1 MSITD
6 YISSIVAGGVTGAL
20 FHPLDSLYY
29 NNIINGKRPEL
40 LRRGFTFNTVTSIIK
55 VCGIFPTQEFIKKK
69 LDWMSPYYQNSVSGM
84 VTGLIMSIIVTPI
97 NAVKVPLITQT
108 TKIIKTNF
116 VTVTKEIY
124 SNDGLRGFFKGTGL
138 TLGRDGFGYG
148 TYFALFPILDK
159 QIDNKMIASVMAS
172 IVALCMAFPFDVART
187 YRQNNVTNDTIFQCL
202 KKSVSVK
209 GNGHIFAIYMIRMI
223 LSIPIGHCTYLWT
236 KELIEKSNKQNQD

>member
-6 YISSIVAGGVTGAL
+6 YISSIVAGATCAL

-40 LRRGFTFNTVTSIIK
+40 LRRGLTFNTVTSIIK
-55 VCGIFPTQEFIKKK
+55 VCGIFPTQEFIKRK

-84 VTGLIMSIIVTPI
+84 ATGLIMSIIVTPI

-108 TKIIKTNF
+108 TKTNV
-116 VTVTKEIY
+116 VTITKEIY
-124 SNDGLRGFFKGTGL
+124 AKDGLRGYFKGTGL

-159 QIDNKMIASVMAS
+159 QIDNKMIASVTAS
-172 IVALCMAFPFDVART
+172 IIALCVAFPFDVART
-187 YRQNNVTNDTIFQCL
+187 YRQNNTTNDTIFQCL
-202 KKSVSVK
+202 KKSINTR
-209 GNGHIFAIYMIRMI
+209 GQGHVFAIYMIRMI

-236 KELIEKSNKQNQD
+236 KEFIEKNNKQSQD